1 MGEGWWRR
9 AHVRMICSKKS
20 VLGKKGKDREGENTD
35 IKTSKKTPRNT
46 LKYS

>member
-20 VLGKKGKDREGENTD
+20 VLGKKEKTEKGK
-35 IKTSKKTPRNT
+35 IQV
-46 LKYS
+46 